1 MASTVLRLA
10 IMLVHCLV
18 PTEYF
23 HPLIKSLAPA
33 KCQPVYFS
41 KKAPH
46 FSEVFKF
53 LEAKLGTETE
63 QPLREHNRSLEKEK
77 VERNQFAWYEI

>member
-1 MASTVLRLA
+1 
-10 IMLVHCLV
+10 MLWVFTYVTSHIL
-18 PTEYF
+18 TLSETT
-23 HPLIKSLAPA
+23 PLIESQPRT